1 MALTSFHLRL
11 ANWIDRTQGA
21 SRICL
26 NPLSFGHRFGA
37 YVVIAEATISG
48 QVALGVLFFP
58 PPIWV

>member
-37 YVVIAEATISG
+37 YVVIEEARDYFWSCGIKSAIFTY
-48 QVALGVLFFP
+48 
-58 PPIWV
+58 